1 MRKTQQKSS
10 VLRAVMQSVTS
21 CISIT
26 LVLLLLGMTAFFVLS
41 ARNLSAYVRENLTF
55 SVILSDDVN
64 DTAALQMK
72 SAFEKEA
79 YVKSAVYISKEQA
92 LKETV
97 EELGTDPSDFIGEN
111 PFSASIEIKLNAAY
125 ANSDSI
131 SVIENSLSQSNDI
144 DELVYQK
151 DLIDMVNSNI
161 SKISLFLLCLAVILS
176 LISLGL
182 INNTIRLSIYA
193 KRFTIHTM
201 KLVGASWGFIRRPFV
216 MRQVMVGVVSAVVS
230 DVMLCGAAAML
241 LDYQPE
247 LAGIVTPRLLAAV
260 SLFVLLCG
268 VIITFLCSYF
278 SINRYL
284 RMKAGDLY
292 YI

>member
-1 MRKTQQKSS
+1 
-10 VLRAVMQSVTS
+10 
-21 CISIT
+21 
-26 LVLLLLGMTAFFVLS
+26 
-41 ARNLSAYVRENLTF
+41 
-55 SVILSDDVN
+55 
-64 DTAALQMK
+64 
-72 SAFEKEA
+72 
-79 YVKSAVYISKEQA
+79 
-92 LKETV
+92 
-97 EELGTDPSDFIGEN
+97 
-111 PFSASIEIKLNAAY
+111 
-125 ANSDSI
+125 
-131 SVIENSLSQSNDI
+131 
-144 DELVYQK
+144 
-151 DLIDMVNSNI
+151 MVNSNI

-216 MRQVMVGVVSAVVS
+216 MHQVMVGVVSAVVS
-230 DVMLCGAAAML
+230 DAMLCGAAAML